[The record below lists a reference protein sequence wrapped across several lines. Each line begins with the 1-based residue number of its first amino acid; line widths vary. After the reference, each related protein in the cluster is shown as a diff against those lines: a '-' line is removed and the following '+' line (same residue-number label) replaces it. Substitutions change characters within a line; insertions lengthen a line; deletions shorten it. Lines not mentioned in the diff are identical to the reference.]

1 MSARRAPPHSP
12 RMESPCPEFC
22 GVHSGDQNHP
32 WSFNRDLQIV
42 NSWPGVR
49 GLKGAERGARRS
61 CTPGAG
67 AIGQGKG
74 AQATS
79 TPTLE
84 VGKLKLDSGGSSR
97 RSFRSAVRSPVAPG
111 ARFLCTCVSPANPTS
126 ELPSH
131 RERPSTRLARTRIHQ
146 ACSAPEVTVTGD
158 PTVSV

>member
-12 RMESPCPEFC
+12 YMESPCPEFC

-49 GLKGAERGARRS
+49 ELKGAERDARRS

-67 AIGQGKG
+67 ATGQGKG
-74 AQATS
+74 AQAMS

-84 VGKLKLDSGGSSR
+84 VGKLKLDSVGQQQEKLPISGAEPSGTRSR
-97 RSFRSAVRSPVAPG
+97 FPLHP
-111 ARFLCTCVSPANPTS
+111 C
-126 ELPSH
+126 LPCKSH
-131 RERPSTRLARTRIHQ
+131 LEAS
-146 ACSAPEVTVTGD
+146 VT
-158 PTVSV
+158 P